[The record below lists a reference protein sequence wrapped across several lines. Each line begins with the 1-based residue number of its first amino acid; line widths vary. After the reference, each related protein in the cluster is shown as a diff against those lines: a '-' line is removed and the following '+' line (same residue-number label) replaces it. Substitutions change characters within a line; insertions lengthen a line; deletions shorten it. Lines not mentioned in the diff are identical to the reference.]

1 MSKRAVILS
10 GSLGTGH
17 DVVSEVVS
25 GSLAGLGWE
34 SRTLDC
40 MGLLG
45 PLAGRAGDWVFRRLM
60 ARPAV
65 FDGLHFAHL
74 RAGSRLATAMDH
86 AATPRLLAALRSEL
100 REEPADLI
108 ISVFAA
114 GVPAAAGLAAGGIPT
129 GLPAAAGLAA
139 GDVPAAGRFMPRL
152 RTVVLCPDALPHA
165 TWVRE
170 GIDLF
175 LVTSAAAEAGV
186 RRYLPQARTAI
197 VPPPVRLAFYRPVPQ
212 LTARASLGI
221 PPGARCVLLMG
232 GGWGLGPVEGAARAL
247 ASAGVHVLA
256 VAGRNRRLEARLRDL
271 AASSPRILPFGF
283 TPRIPELMSACDLV
297 VTLPG
302 ALTCGEARA
311 AGRSLVLVDA
321 MPGHGRENVQHEL
334 ELGAAEVSSP
344 RPLEIAA
351 SVLAALDRPR
361 PATPGRQAADWDQAF
376 AAAIDS
382 IGAGPDDRADAVADK
397 PAVIGGYPHTRS
409 AREVG
414 YP

>member
-1 MSKRAVILS
+1 VPKRAVILS
-10 GSLGTGH
+10 GSLGLGH

-34 SRTLDC
+34 TRTLDC

-45 PLAGRAGDWVFRRLM
+45 PRAGRAGDWVFRRLM
-60 ARPAV
+60 ARPGV

-74 RAGSRLATAMDH
+74 RAGSRLASAMDH
-86 AATPRLLAALRSEL
+86 AATPRLVTALRSEL
-100 REEPADLI
+100 RDEPADLI

-114 GVPAAAGLAAGGIPT
+114 GVPAAAALAGSW
-129 GLPAAAGLAA
+129 
-139 GDVPAAGRFMPRL
+139 PRL
-152 RTVVLCPDALPHA
+152 RTAVLCPDALPHA

-175 LVTSAAAEAGV
+175 LVTSAAAAAGV
-186 RRYLPQARTAI
+186 RRYVPRARTAI
-197 VPPPVRLAFYRPVPQ
+197 VPPPVRPAFYQPVPQ
-212 LTARASLGI
+212 ATARASLGI
-221 PPGARCVLLMG
+221 PPGAGCVLLMG

-247 ASAGVHVLA
+247 AGAGVHVLA
-256 VAGRNRRLEARLRDL
+256 VAGRNGRLEARLRAL
-271 AASSPRILPFGF
+271 AASSPRIRPYGF
-283 TPRIPELMSACDLV
+283 TPRIPELMSASDLV

-311 AGRSLVLVDA
+311 MGRRLVLVDA

-334 ELGAAEVSSP
+334 ELGAAEVASP

-351 SVLAALDRPR
+351 SVLAALDQPR
-361 PATPGRQAADWDQAF
+361 PALPSRPAADWDQAF
-376 AAAIDS
+376 AAAMAS
-382 IGAGPDDRADAVADK
+382 IGAGREGRPDAPADDPAD
-397 PAVIGGYPHTRS
+397 PAAIGGQPHTRS

>member
-1 MSKRAVILS
+1 MPQRAVILS
-10 GSLGTGH
+10 GSLGLGH

-40 MGLLG
+40 MALLG
-45 PLAGRAGDWVFRRLM
+45 PRAGRAGDWVFRRLM
-60 ARPAV
+60 ARPEV

-74 RAGSRLATAMDH
+74 RTGSHLATAMDR
-86 AATPRLLAALRSEL
+86 AATPRLLAALRGAL
-100 REEPADLI
+100 DEEPAELI

-114 GVPAAAGLAAGGIPT
+114 GVPAAAWLAASR
-129 GLPAAAGLAA
+129 PAQPG
-139 GDVPAAGRFMPRL
+139 PPL

-186 RRYLPQARTAI
+186 RRYVPRARTAI
-197 VPPPVRLAFYRPVPQ
+197 VPPPVRPAFYRLMPQ
-212 LTARASLGI
+212 RTARSSLGI
-221 PPGARCVLLMG
+221 PPGAACILLMG

-247 ASAGVHVLA
+247 AAAGVHVLA
-256 VAGRNRRLEARLRDL
+256 VAGRNRRLEARLRSL
-271 AASSPRILPFGF
+271 AASSPRIHPYGY

-311 AGRSLVLVDA
+311 AGRRLVLVDA

-334 ELGAAEVSSP
+334 ELGGAEVSNP
-344 RPLEIAA
+344 RPLEIAR
-351 SVLAALDRPR
+351 SVLAALDRPP
-361 PATPGRQAADWDQAF
+361 PARLAGLPADWDQAF
-376 AAAIDS
+376 ATAMAS
-382 IGAGPDDRADAVADK
+382 IGDSH
-397 PAVIGGYPHTRS
+397 PHARS

>member
-1 MSKRAVILS
+1 
-10 GSLGTGH
+10 
-17 DVVSEVVS
+17 
-25 GSLAGLGWE
+25 
-34 SRTLDC
+34 
-40 MGLLG
+40 
-45 PLAGRAGDWVFRRLM
+45 
-60 ARPAV
+60 
-65 FDGLHFAHL
+65 
-74 RAGSRLATAMDH
+74 
-86 AATPRLLAALRSEL
+86 
-100 REEPADLI
+100 
-108 ISVFAA
+108 
-114 GVPAAAGLAAGGIPT
+114 
-129 GLPAAAGLAA
+129 
-139 GDVPAAGRFMPRL
+139 
-152 RTVVLCPDALPHA
+152 
-165 TWVRE
+165 
-170 GIDLF
+170 
-175 LVTSAAAEAGV
+175 
-186 RRYLPQARTAI
+186 
-197 VPPPVRLAFYRPVPQ
+197 
-212 LTARASLGI
+212 
-221 PPGARCVLLMG
+221 
-232 GGWGLGPVEGAARAL
+232 
-247 ASAGVHVLA
+247 VLA

-334 ELGAAEVSSP
+334 ELGGAEVSSP

-382 IGAGPDDRADAVADK
+382 IGAGPDDRPDAVADK